1 MRRIAVIGLGSWGT
15 AFAGLVAANSDEVM
29 CWAHSLEVADG
40 VNTLHRSPRYLPG
53 YELPANVRATT
64 SVVDAAEGADAVV
77 LAAPST
83 HLRAVAEGLV
93 GTVSDDTPV
102 LVLTKGIERDTG
114 LTMSGL
120 AADVLGNPG
129 RVAALSGPN
138 HAEEVCQ
145 GLPSA
150 AVLAAPTTELACL
163 LRDTVATPTF
173 RVYVSLDTMGVE
185 VCGAVKNVIAIACG
199 AVAGI
204 GGGDNTMALI
214 MTRGVAEV
222 GRMVSAM
229 GGDPLTCMGL
239 AGMGDLVAT
248 CTSRHSRNRR
258 FGEVFVSGTTLE
270 QFERETHMVVEG
282 AHAADAVRQLA
293 RAHAVEV
300 PITDA
305 VWAVMH
311 ERAHVRDAV
320 ARLMDRLPTEEF
332 YGMGERPVLSS
343 KEKR

>member
-1 MRRIAVIGLGSWGT
+1 MRRVAVVGLGSWGT
-15 AFAGLVAANSDEVM
+15 AFSGMLAQNVEAVR
-29 CWAHSLEVADG
+29 CWAHSAGVVAGINDE
-40 VNTLHRSPRYLPG
+40 HRNPRYLVD
-53 YELPANVRATT
+53 YVLPSGVTATA
-64 SVVDAAEGADAVV
+64 SPVDAVSGAEAVV
-77 LAAPST
+77 LAVPST
-83 HLRAVAEGLV
+83 HLRAVCENLAGAIGPEV
-93 GTVSDDTPV
+93 PV
-102 LVLTKGIERDTG
+102 LVLTKGIERGSG
-114 LTMSGL
+114 LTMSGV
-120 AADVLGNPG
+120 AADVLGG
-129 RVAALSGPN
+129 STRVAALSGPN
-138 HAEEVCQ
+138 HAEEVCR

-150 AVLAAPTTELACL
+150 AVLAAPTRELACR
-163 LRDTVATPTF
+163 LRDVVSTRDF
-173 RVYVSLDTMGVE
+173 RVYVSLDVMGVE
-185 VCGAVKNVIAIACG
+185 VCGAVKNVMAIACG

-248 CTSRHSRNRR
+248 CTSHHSRNRR
-258 FGEVFVSGTTLE
+258 FGEAFVKGTSLE

-282 AHAADAVRQLA
+282 AHAADAVRALA
-293 RAHAVEV
+293 SAHGVEV

-320 ARLMDRLPTEEF
+320 SQLMERLPTEEF
-332 YGMGERPVLSS
+332 YGMGDRLA
-343 KEKR
+343 R